1 MVLSIEGNTE
11 MDCSVRS
18 LFVGL
23 AFTSA
28 LLSIGCSSAAKPA
41 PGMGC
46 ALNSDCA
53 AGLVCTFGFCH
64 SACRVNGD
72 CPTGTLCIETSVAGD
87 GGATNVCQLPV
98 ETKCVYNSNCKA
110 PLVCARDEQCR
121 NQCQAD
127 VDCVSPQVCT
137 TSKVCALTSQLTPGT
152 NDVPVVTSGLD
163 AGSTGGAGG
172 ASGAAGAGAAG
183 RPGTGG
189 AAGGGGSGGSGAGG
203 VGQSVVDAGLVEG
216 DPCGPLGDAG
226 TYGPEST
233 PNNNRGHAT
242 SLAVGEQYGACIQT
256 STDVDWY
263 TFTAP
268 SVGQGGYLTIALTN
282 VDQTTL
288 LKADLYAASTNGLI
302 YTNTAANLGS
312 SVYTWVALA
321 PGVPLNFAVYG
332 EYMDSR
338 AVGAYTISTSFQP
351 AVEPTEPNN
360 SRAQATPVTLGTP
373 VQGLFFRGYVDDE
386 TTTDPSD
393 YYKFTLAAAGSVTAS
408 VTNISTALRG
418 DLVLY
423 DSAGGQLATATS
435 ASNSFG
441 ADADLTY
448 SVSTAG
454 TYYLLVT
461 EEFTGDVPLVGSGRT
476 LPDIASQPYTLTV
489 TSP

>member
-1 MVLSIEGNTE
+1 

-18 LFVGL
+18 LVVGL

-28 LLSIGCSSAAKPA
+28 LLSIGCGGAAKPA

-53 AGLVCTFGFCH
+53 AGLICTFGFCH

-72 CPTGTLCIETSVAGD
+72 CPSGTLCIETSVTGD
-87 GGATNVCQLPV
+87 GGGTNVCQLPV
-98 ETKCVYNSNCKA
+98 ETKCVYNSDCKL

-121 NQCQAD
+121 NQCEAN

-137 TSKVCALTSQLTPGT
+137 ASKVCALMSQLTPGT
-152 NDVPVVTSGLD
+152 NDVPVVTTGLD
-163 AGSTGGAGG
+163 GGSTGGAGG
-172 ASGAAGAGAAG
+172 ASGAAGAGTGGNTGAG
-183 RPGTGG
+183 GAKGGGGGGGGTGTGG
-189 AAGGGGSGGSGAGG
+189 SG
-203 VGQSVVDAGLVEG
+203 QPVVDAGFVEG
-216 DPCGPLGDAG
+216 DPCGPPGDAG
-226 TYGPEST
+226 TYGPESVA
-233 PNNNRGHAT
+233 NNDRGHAT
-242 SLAVGEQYGACIQT
+242 QLAVGEQYGACIQT
-256 STDVDWY
+256 PTDVDWY

-268 SVGQGGYLTIALTN
+268 SVGQGGYLTVALTN
-282 VDQTTL
+282 VDQTTV

-302 YTNTAANLGS
+302 YTNTAPNLGS
-312 SVYTWVALA
+312 SLYTWIAVT

-332 EYMDSR
+332 QFMDSR
-338 AVGAYTISTSFQP
+338 AVGAYTISTSFQA

-373 VQGLFFRGYVDDE
+373 VQGLFFRGYIDDV
-386 TTTDPSD
+386 TMSDPSD
-393 YYKFTLAAAGSVTAS
+393 YYKVTLATAGSVAAS
-408 VTNISTALRG
+408 VTDISSNLRG

-423 DSAGGQLATATS
+423 DSSGGQLMTATS

-461 EEFTGDVPLVGSGRT
+461 EEFPGEVPLVGSGRT
-476 LPDIASQPYTLTV
+476 LPDIATHPYTLTV